1 MPVTSDTRLA
11 GSGLPRQLDLLGA
24 ASKPSADAVASADI
38 LTIGHS
44 SRSFAA
50 FVALLQAQA
59 VRHLV
64 DVRSVPYSR
73 RHPQFSRENLRA
85 SLAAHAIAYAHFPAL
100 GGRRAPSPDAPLAA
114 ASPAFRGYV
123 EYMATPPF
131 VQALVALETLAAS
144 TRVVFMCAEAAP
156 LDCHRQ
162 FIAAALEARG
172 RRVGHIVG

>member
-1 MPVTSDTRLA
+1 MTD
-11 GSGLPRQLDLLGA
+11 RQLDLLSA
-24 ASKPSADAVASADI
+24 AATPAADALVCAEI
-38 LTIGHS
+38 FTIGHS
-44 SRSFAA
+44 NRSFDA
-50 FVALLQAQA
+50 FVGLLLANA
-59 VRHLV
+59 VHHLV

-73 RHPQFSRENLRA
+73 RHPQFNRESLRA
-85 SLAAHAIAYAHFPAL
+85 SLAAHAIAYSHFPAL

-131 VQALVALETLAAS
+131 VQALAELEALAAA
-144 TRVVFMCAEAAP
+144 TRVAVMCAEAAP

-172 RRVGHIVG
+172 KRIGHIIG

>member
-1 MPVTSDTRLA
+1 MKEGTPSL
-11 GSGLPRQLDLLGA
+11 QFDLLPAPRAPTSA
-24 ASKPSADAVASADI
+24 ALASAEI

-44 SRSFAA
+44 SRSFDA
-50 FVALLQAQA
+50 FAALLLANA

-73 RHPQFSRENLRA
+73 RHPQFSRESLRS
-85 SLAAHAIAYAHFPAL
+85 SLAARAIAYSHAPAL
-100 GGRRAPSPDAPLAA
+100 GGRRVPSPDAPLAA

-131 VQALVALETLAAS
+131 ERALAELEALAAA
-144 TRVVFMCAEAAP
+144 TRVAIMCAEAAP
-156 LDCHRQ
+156 LECHRQ

-172 RRVGHIVG
+172 RRIGHIIG